1 MEKSVKTNSV
11 ENLLA
16 EIESTK
22 ISKNNVSSFGNNSIY
37 KSIAE
42 FQKNEEFAKYLKN
55 DGVSLNRNK
64 IRKDFKSFLGACAKF
79 NAKTG
84 KYECTGN
91 KQSILMFLK
100 FCKNIY
106 NCFTDKNFNNWD
118 LYSVENLC
126 KSNKDENLDFVKNQ
140 LDCVKNYLK
149 SNF

>member
-1 MEKSVKTNSV
+1 MEKSVKNISV

-22 ISKNNVSSFGNNSIY
+22 ISKNNVSSFGNNGIY
-37 KSIAE
+37 KAISE
-42 FQKNEEFAKYLKN
+42 FQQSKEFAKYLKS

-64 IRKDFKSFLGACAKF
+64 IRKDFKNLLGGCAKF
-79 NAKTG
+79 NPKTG
-84 KYECTGN
+84 KYECTKD
-91 KQSILMFLK
+91 KQSILQFLK

-106 NCFTDKNFNNWD
+106 NCFNDKNFNDWD

-140 LDCVKNYLK
+140 LECVKNYLK
-149 SNF
+149 TNF